1 MMRGCVSLILL
12 LRDFYQNVIKR
23 FSYWGITL
31 LFSMIAYGF
40 SVLNRTISIDDLAKD
55 LYIGSGQKMLAGTRW
70 GMELWHHVLGVTQ
83 VTPFIEK
90 FLGVL
95 FLIIASA
102 LISCIFYLLG
112 GKSKCIMR
120 YTILSALLI
129 TYPLINE
136 IWEYSGANMIV
147 AGNLCIVAGT
157 VLYQITSER
166 RWYVRLIS
174 GVALSVVASSYE
186 TGIFV
191 YITLVLM
198 ILFYKY
204 CFVRNNMKKKCQWIY
219 EGFGFSI
226 PLFIAL
232 GLRIVIG
239 ISLLKIY
246 GLTYAANGA
255 SMLEWEF
262 TFSHVKGLVKDC
274 IYTYIVSG
282 LVYLPIAVFVILA
295 VAFVAIFTWIGLKRK
310 QLLACVLGICILG
323 SLFLQVLVQGV
334 VMPYRNANTLSLFV
348 AFVGFLI
355 LHSPQKWSKIATCG
369 CLLLCL
375 HQSIYLHQILALNN
389 QRSEN
394 ELAVVRQIGFR
405 LKSEFEQ
412 KPIVFVGKYD
422 MGDWLSSRVSAAED
436 TIHGK
441 LYSKITG
448 KTRYIDTNVNSALNW
463 SIQAFGNQNMM
474 KEYFAYCG
482 YDIQLVQE
490 NATEKYYEATGVAQQ
505 NKMKAYE
512 ILEQEDYLIISI
524 GDF

>member
-1 MMRGCVSLILL
+1 MILL
-12 LRDFYQNVIKR
+12 LKDFYKNVVTR

-31 LFSMIAYGF
+31 LFSITAYGF
-40 SVLNRTISIDDLAKD
+40 SMLNRTISIDDLAKD
-55 LYIGSGQKMLAGTRW
+55 LYIGRGQKMLAGTRW
-70 GMELWHHVLGVTQ
+70 GMELWHNTLGVTQ

-90 FLGVL
+90 FFGVL
-95 FLIIASA
+95 FLMVAA
-102 LISCIFYLLG
+102 TLVSCIFYLLG

-120 YTILSALLI
+120 YTILSVLLI

-157 VLYQITSER
+157 VLYQITNSQ
-166 RWYVRLIS
+166 RWYVPLIS

-191 YITLVLM
+191 YVTLVLM

-204 CFVRNNMKKKCQWIY
+204 CFARNNAKKKCQWIY
-219 EGFGFSI
+219 EGLHFSI

-246 GLTYAANGA
+246 GLTYVANGE
-255 SMLEWEF
+255 STLKWEF
-262 TFSHVKGLVKDC
+262 TFSYVKNLIEACVD
-274 IYTYIVSG
+274 TYIVSG
-282 LVYLPIAVFVILA
+282 LVYYPITIFVILT
-295 VAFVAIFTWIGLKRK
+295 VVFVVIFIWLGLRRK
-310 QLLACVLGICILG
+310 KLLACVLGICILG
-323 SLFLQVLVQGV
+323 SLFLQVVVQGA

-355 LHSPQKWSKIATCG
+355 LHISKKWSKIAMYA

-394 ELAVVRQIGFR
+394 ELAVVRQVGFR
-405 LKSEFEQ
+405 LKSEFEH
-412 KPIVFVGKYD
+412 KPIIFVGNYD
-422 MGDWLSSRVSAAED
+422 MGEWLYSRVSAAED
-436 TIHGK
+436 TINGK

-448 KTRYIDTNVNSALNW
+448 KRKYIDTNINSALNW

-490 NATEKYYEATGVAQQ
+490 NATEKYYEAKGIAEQ
-505 NKMKAYE
+505 NNMKAFE

-524 GDF
+524 GEF

>member
-1 MMRGCVSLILL
+1 M
-12 LRDFYQNVIKR
+12 
-23 FSYWGITL
+23 
-31 LFSMIAYGF
+31 
-40 SVLNRTISIDDLAKD
+40 LNRTISIDDLAKD
-55 LYIGSGQKMLAGTRW
+55 LYIGSGKKMLAGTRW
-70 GMELWHHVLGVTQ
+70 GMELWHNVLGVTQ

-90 FLGVL
+90 FFGVL
-95 FLIIASA
+95 FLMVGAA

-120 YTILSALLI
+120 YTVLSVLLI

-136 IWEYSGANMIV
+136 IWEYSGANMII

-157 VLYQITSER
+157 VLYQITSTP
-166 RWYVRLIS
+166 RWYILLIS

-191 YITLVLM
+191 YVTLVLM
-198 ILFYKY
+198 VLFYKY
-204 CFVRNNMKKKCQWIY
+204 CFVQNNTKKKYQWIY
-219 EGFGFSI
+219 EGFRFSI

-239 ISLLKIY
+239 IFLLKIY

-255 SMLEWEF
+255 STIEWEC
-262 TFSHVKGLVKDC
+262 TFSHLKGLVKDC

-282 LVYLPIAVFVILA
+282 LVYYPIAVFVIFAIAFIVIFIWVSMRKKRFLA
-295 VAFVAIFTWIGLKRK
+295 F
-310 QLLACVLGICILG
+310 VLGICILG

-355 LHSPQKWSKIATCG
+355 LHISKRWSKIAMYACI
-369 CLLLCL
+369 LLCL

-394 ELAVVRQIGFR
+394 ELAVVRQVGFR
-405 LKSEFEQ
+405 LKSEFEH
-412 KPIVFVGKYD
+412 KPIIFVGNYD
-422 MGDWLSSRVSAAED
+422 IGYWLNSRVCAAKD
-436 TIHGK
+436 TINGK

-448 KTRYIDTNVNSALNW
+448 KRRYIDTNVNSALNW

-505 NKMKAYE
+505 NKMKAFE